1 MLPLLALACSVTIFP
16 RHGVY
21 VATPVLHG
29 PGLLLDGGGALEAPS
44 SSLVWLHHQLLGA
57 TRRRGGNVVVLR
69 ASDRNIYDEPFYRD
83 ENFASVLTVLI
94 PPRASRAQIDS
105 VAPIVDMADAIYF
118 AGGDQAHYVAW
129 KGTALMAA
137 VRRVYARGGVVGGG
151 SAGMAIQGSVVYD
164 SVAADRLNLETTTQ
178 DAVSDPLEARI
189 SFTTGLFAWPA
200 LQDTVTDTH
209 FVVRDRFGRLV
220 AFLARILHDR
230 LANAPEVSGLGV
242 DQASAVVVNPDGMAT
257 LLSGPGGS
265 GAFLIRAASTP
276 HLREGQG
283 LRYTVVVAHFA
294 RNGERFGLK
303 TKKTSEPWYI
313 IAIDGTHPSVYNPN
327 PYRL

>member
-105 VAPIVDMADAIYF
+105 VAPMRDGAGQEAMRRTAEEHVDP
-118 AGGDQAHYVAW
+118 
-129 KGTALMAA
+129 
-137 VRRVYARGGVVGGG
+137 VV
-151 SAGMAIQGSVVYD
+151 
-164 SVAADRLNLETTTQ
+164 
-178 DAVSDPLEARI
+178 
-189 SFTTGLFAWPA
+189 
-200 LQDTVTDTH
+200 
-209 FVVRDRFGRLV
+209 FG
-220 AFLARILHDR
+220 
-230 LANAPEVSGLGV
+230 
-242 DQASAVVVNPDGMAT
+242 ASA
-257 LLSGPGGS
+257 
-265 GAFLIRAASTP
+265 
-276 HLREGQG
+276 
-283 LRYTVVVAHFA
+283 
-294 RNGERFGLK
+294 
-303 TKKTSEPWYI
+303 EP
-313 IAIDGTHPSVYNPN
+313 A
-327 PYRL
+327 